1 MDKPTERAL
10 WNRIRTKFEQNG
22 ERAYRIEAANTPG
35 FPDVVWVNRNGPVFV
50 ELKAGRFIVRVAQ
63 KKFVKDMGLLGVD
76 VWIVWQKEARGEVT
90 VWPAQFLIEDPLTAW
105 HQPLDEWLYHQR
117 KDKL

>member
-10 WNRIRTKFEQNG
+10 WSRIRTKFEQNG

-50 ELKAGRFIVRVAQ
+50 ELKAGRFIVRVSQ
-63 KKFVKDMGLLGVD
+63 KKFAQDMHALNIN
-76 VWIVWQKEARGEVT
+76 VWIVWQKQARGEVS
-90 VWPAQFLIEDPLTAW
+90 VWPAIRLIEQPETAHYLDLDDWLTW
-105 HQPLDEWLYHQR
+105 QR
-117 KDKL
+117 RDTI

>member
-1 MDKPTERAL
+1 MDQPTERAL
-10 WNRIRTKFEQNG
+10 WNRIRSKFEVNG

-63 KKFVKDMGLLGVD
+63 KKFVHDMEAIGTH
-76 VWIVWQKEARGEVT
+76 VWIVWQKEVRGDVSVWRAITLIETPKDARGM
-90 VWPAQFLIEDPLTAW
+90 D
-105 HQPLDEWLYHQR
+105 LDDWLKTFR
-117 KDKL
+117 